1 VIHKETIGED
11 RSRPFDA
18 AKAEPR
24 ESASADHARSQSS
37 FAHVDTW
44 VFDLDNTLY
53 PADCD
58 LWPKI
63 DHRITLF
70 LASLFGLDGIS
81 ARALQKFYYQRYG
94 TTLRGLMADHAI
106 SSVEFLAF
114 VHDVDRSSLIPNL
127 SLATAI
133 TALPGR
139 KLILTNGSRD
149 HALRTA
155 EALGLAPMFDDIF
168 DIVAAELLPKPEI
181 AAYERFFDRHAVD
194 PNRAAMF
201 EDIDRNLII
210 PHQRGMTTVL
220 VVPKPGQPDHREPFE
235 IPATEALPHV
245 NFVTSDLEG
254 FLAEIIAAKASKAT

>member
-1 VIHKETIGED
+1 MIYKGTIGED
-11 RSRPFDA
+11 HSRPFDN
-18 AKAEPR
+18 AKAEPQG
-24 ESASADHARSQSS
+24 SVPPHSGVAASG

-70 LASLFGLDGIS
+70 LANLFGLDGIS
-81 ARALQKFYYQRYG
+81 ARALQKYYYRRYG
-94 TTLRGLMADHAI
+94 TTLRGLMQDHAV
-106 SSVEFLAF
+106 SSTEFLAF

-127 SLATAI
+127 SLATSI

-155 EALGLAPMFDDIF
+155 EALGLAAMFDDIF
-168 DIVAAELLPKPEI
+168 DIVAAKHLPKPEI
-181 AAYERFFDRHAVD
+181 AAYERFFDKHAVD
-194 PNRAAMF
+194 PKRAAMF
-201 EDIDRNLII
+201 EDIDRNLVI

-235 IPATEALPHV
+235 VSGTGCLPHV
-245 NFVTSDLEG
+245 NFVTSDLEA
-254 FLAEIIAAKASKAT
+254 FLTDVIAAGTNRAT